1 LDKNTEEG
9 LPGYLRR
16 NQERAIRPGLVMAET
31 GSRKFNGGEIPQR
44 QRRGIDTGT
53 FEESRKMLN

>member
-1 LDKNTEEG
+1 
-9 LPGYLRR
+9 
-16 NQERAIRPGLVMAET
+16 MAET

-44 QRRGIDTGT
+44 QRRGFDTGT